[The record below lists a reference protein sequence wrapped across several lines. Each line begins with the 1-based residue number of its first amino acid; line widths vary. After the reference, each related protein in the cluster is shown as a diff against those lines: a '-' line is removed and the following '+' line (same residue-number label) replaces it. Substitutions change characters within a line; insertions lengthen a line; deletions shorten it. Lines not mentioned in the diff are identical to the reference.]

1 MPSKETKPSK
11 RTQFDRLLHDCG
23 TVRID
28 IKPKYVTMITDKGIC
43 RADRVNGI
51 SETLELLA
59 KHINERYEEEYG
71 STRK

>member
-1 MPSKETKPSK
+1 MPSKEIRPSK

-43 RADRVNGI
+43 RADRVTGI

>member
-1 MPSKETKPSK
+1 MPSKRTKPSK

-28 IKPKYVTMITDKGIC
+28 IRPKYVTMIADKGIC
-43 RADRVNGI
+43 RADRVTGI
-51 SETLELLA
+51 SEMLELLA
-59 KHINERYEEEYG
+59 KHINERYDEAYG